1 MHECKTEG
9 RSPEDIS
16 DYQNL
21 IDLFIDLRDGNL
33 NPREALRNQID
44 FKSITHKIFETNSS
58 FLVKSWIYVF

>member
-1 MHECKTEG
+1 MYEYITEG

-33 NPREALRNQID
+33 NPREVLRNQID
-44 FKSITHKIFETNSS
+44 FKSITHKIFETKSS
-58 FLVKSWIYVF
+58 FHVKSLIYVF